1 MPRKIRERS
10 SSGIYHV
17 MLRGIDRNDI
27 FVDEQDC
34 LKFEK
39 ILKGCVAPTDTSGK
53 PLPAV
58 CSIYAYCLM
67 SNHVHLLIGE
77 SSNTIGEVM
86 KRIGISYV
94 SYFNMRHNRLGPLF
108 QGRFRSEPVN
118 DSSYYFTLLRYIH
131 ENPVAAGICKK
142 PGDYRWSSWHEYDRP
157 KPLPGGICST
167 STPFS
172 TLKWKELRQQVL
184 ESATLASPPAV
195 ERYRMTDEQAKQLL
209 SIASANASI
218 ETIKSLPRGLRNT
231 IIAKALSLGVS
242 MRQLARLTVI
252 DYKTIQRI
260 KISYNIRKY

>member
-118 DSSYYFTLLRYIH
+118 DSSYYFTLLR
-131 ENPVAAGICKK
+131 
-142 PGDYRWSSWHEYDRP
+142 
-157 KPLPGGICST
+157 
-167 STPFS
+167 
-172 TLKWKELRQQVL
+172 QVL